1 MLDADDI
8 YYTYNYSE
16 EFEYDLIQSCDYE
29 IVKTFLFLNDLGGWD
44 YYDFIEDLTTQYNRS
59 QSLIATDGSGLT
71 TKATTYEQMFQNSI
85 EQSFRIKTIVKSQ
98 AEYDWL
104 YQLVKSSRVY
114 YIETNNTSNLIAD
127 YYQPVIITNTDFQE
141 TENTNQ
147 WVLNI
152 EYRIAQKDIS
162 QKSI

>member
-1 MLDADDI
+1 
-8 YYTYNYSE
+8 
-16 EFEYDLIQSCDYE
+16 
-29 IVKTFLFLNDLGGWD
+29 
-44 YYDFIEDLTTQYNRS
+44 
-59 QSLIATDGSGLT
+59 
-71 TKATTYEQMFQNSI
+71 MFQNSI
-85 EQSFRIKTIVKSQ
+85 EQSYRVKTIVNSQ

-114 YIETNNTSNLIAD
+114 YIETNNTNVESGD
-127 YYQPVIITNTDFQE
+127 YYQQIIIEKTDFQQ